1 MNPRKMRQMMDQMG
15 IDVTEIDA
23 EEVIIRTNDTEYV
36 FHDADVQRMDAQ
48 GQQTYQ
54 VVGEPD
60 ERPRGDET
68 AGDDDDSGTDVAE
81 QDVEIVAQRADVP
94 ESEARE
100 ALAETG
106 DLAAA
111 GSSYLSRARPW
122 RPTWGCWSCRR
133 TSRRARPSRR
143 TSASRSRCAACAAR
157 SCSTTSSGPAR
168 R

>member
-1 MNPRKMRQMMDQMG
+1 MFGGGGGMNPRKMRQMMDQMG

-23 EEVIIRTNDTEYV
+23 EEVIIRTDDIEYV

-54 VVGEPD
+54 IVGEPD
-60 ERPRGDET
+60 ERPRGDEND
-68 AGDDDDSGTDVAE
+68 ADADGDGDTDVDDGTDVAD
-81 QDVEIVAQRADVP
+81 QDVEIVAQRAGVP

-111 GSSYLSRARPW
+111 VQRLQEE
-122 RPTWGCWSCRR
+122 
-133 TSRRARPSRR
+133 
-143 TSASRSRCAACAAR
+143 
-157 SCSTTSSGPAR
+157 
-168 R
+168 

>member
-15 IDVTEIDA
+15 IDLTEIDA
-23 EEVIIRTNDTEYV
+23 EEVIIRTEDVEYV

-60 ERPRGDET
+60 ERPRGEAEPE
-68 AGDDDDSGTDVAE
+68 AGDDADESDAELGDDAPDVAD

-94 ESEARE
+94 ESTARE
-100 ALAETG
+100 ALEETG

-111 GSSYLSRARPW
+111 VQRLEDE
-122 RPTWGCWSCRR
+122 
-133 TSRRARPSRR
+133 
-143 TSASRSRCAACAAR
+143 
-157 SCSTTSSGPAR
+157 
-168 R
+168 